1 MKYLEKIEK
10 VFMEVLGF
18 GVAEFERMYD
28 ALCEDTLEYYKANCL
43 TDEPEDK
50 FNSLKAV
57 FVFNPYA
64 EDVIWTE
71 VEFEYRAGCR
81 CNAYRNGAGQLR
93 RNDYI
98 SVLNYPVTISNP
110 EEQGWEFA
118 SQEEREEF
126 QAFFSENYSPDFKEF
141 GEVVKDVYNTIS
153 DDCMGMFE
161 SIVEE

>member
-10 VFMEVLGF
+10 AFEEVLGF

-28 ALCEDTLEYYKANCL
+28 ALCEETLEYYKDNCF

-50 FNSLKAV
+50 FNPLKAV
-57 FVFNPYA
+57 FVINPYA

-71 VEFEYRAGCR
+71 VEFEYRAGCY
-81 CNAYRNGAGQLR
+81 CNAYRNHAGELR
-93 RNDYI
+93 RNEYI
-98 SVLNYPVTISNP
+98 SILNYTVTISNP
-110 EEQGWEFA
+110 EEQGWEFENEA
-118 SQEEREEF
+118 EREEF
-126 QAFFSENYSPDFKEF
+126 QAFFSETCPPHFKEF
-141 GEVVKDVYNTIS
+141 SEVVKDVYNTIS